1 MMQKKNHM
9 TADLFYVNTV
19 GHFNDT
25 HGNNEG
31 LKIRRQKAKENK
43 DMDMICRLHSD
54 IFTQRLRVLNGVDVK
69 VKVIPT
75 KDVFN
80 LITPNSNIDYKSII
94 SYAAL
99 VERNAKVNPGISLAQ
114 ETASLQSNAKYPLIR
129 VVM

>member
-1 MMQKKNHM
+1 M

-31 LKIRRQKAKENK
+31 LKICRQKAKENK

-54 IFTQRLRVLNGVDVK
+54 IFTQRLRMLNGVDVK

-94 SYAAL
+94 SYVAL